1 MIMKLKMII
10 ASLAIVA
17 ISATSVAQTTQR
29 ERIKQG
35 VKSGEITK
43 TEAAK
48 IAKERQDI
56 LQTKAVAKADGIVT
70 AEEKKII
77 KKERKQASRTIYR
90 KKHNAKDRK

>member
-1 MIMKLKMII
+1 MKLKMII